1 MIDVT
6 QVLTVAGIDSS
17 GGAGANADL
26 KTFHNQGVYGASV
39 ITGKY
44 LDNQQ
49 DKKDDDNRW
58 QLIR

>member
-26 KTFHNQGVYGASV
+26 KTFHN
-39 ITGKY
+39 
-44 LDNQQ
+44 
-49 DKKDDDNRW
+49 
-58 QLIR
+58 